1 VSTAFVG
8 SLRTGRAPIFVAS
21 GPNAI
26 TIRVEAADLW
36 ETVRVTA
43 LPSTPVSEVKQR
55 VVAELFPAGE
65 PADDFVAKLRGWEV
79 LDPRAS
85 LSDAGAVDG
94 SILLLHYRRR
104 RPVR

>member
-1 VSTAFVG
+1 
-8 SLRTGRAPIFVAS
+8 VAS

-43 LPSTPVSEVKQR
+43 LPGTPVADVKER

-65 PADDFVAKLRGWEV
+65 MAGDFVAKLSGWEI
-79 LDPRAS
+79 LDARAT
-85 LSDAGAVDG
+85 LADAGAVDG

>member
-1 VSTAFVG
+1 MSAFATQ
-8 SLRTGRAPIFVAS
+8 LRTNRAPIFVAS

-26 TIRVEAADLW
+26 TIRVEASDIW

-43 LPSTPVSEVKQR
+43 LPSSSVSDVKQK
-55 VVAELFPAGE
+55 VVAELFPAGDL
-65 PADDFVAKLRGWEV
+65 PDDFVVKLNGWEV
-79 LDPRAS
+79 LDARAT
-85 LSDAGAVDG
+85 LKDAGAQDG